1 LREVRNGGSYS
12 LMRTRTRWLPP
23 AILCVLVFGC
33 SGEDKQEAAVES
45 EPTVPRPDE
54 YVEPQALL
62 ETPEPSAEPMPTS
75 EGEELEPSAEPGAP
89 PPAPPPEP
97 EVIPPNPN
105 VHPGWSRAGVTCA
118 GEGLACGQCDDTTIC
133 FFSEPAACV
142 PRADDDSFTCGV
154 GALVACDASRPYC
167 VSQTCMTLAEASCFC
182 TAQPGDTAAACEA
195 DPSAAL

>member
-1 LREVRNGGSYS
+1 
-12 LMRTRTRWLPP
+12 MRWLPP
-23 AILCVLVFGC
+23 ASLCVWVLGC
-33 SGEDKQEAAVES
+33 SEGGKEEEAAES
-45 EPTVPRPDE
+45 APTAPRPDE

-62 ETPEPSAEPMPTS
+62 ENPEPSTEPMPSAEPMPTT
-75 EGEELEPSAEPGAP
+75 GEEQEPAAEPAAP
-89 PPAPPPEP
+89 PPPET
-97 EVIPPNPN
+97 EVTAPNPN
-105 VHPGWSRAGVTCA
+105 VHPGWSRAGLTCA

-142 PRADDDSFTCGV
+142 PRADDDSFTCGA
-154 GALVACDASRPYC
+154 GALVGCDASRPYC